1 MAKPKPVARPAAQPA
16 GPNRLSNVQGKLEEA
31 EQLYRQVLQGLVQQF
46 GTLEAPIHP
55 YWPIGPIDS
64 LYEKGESGG
73 DADRRDMCVIDGF
86 VS

>member
-1 MAKPKPVARPAAQPA
+1 MQIRF
-16 GPNRLSNVQGKLEEA
+16 
-31 EQLYRQVLQGLVQQF
+31 RQVGHHASNLKDQADRATDPVLSLPTVR
-46 GTLEAPIHP
+46 LEAPIHP